1 MAVVVVIVVAAA
13 AGEVHRQS
21 GAGRQTLTFY
31 LSPGIRKPQQ
41 VTSQPPNQT
50 NEPTRQ
56 AGRSQRVIILMGIG
70 KLETPFIVLSI

>member
-41 VTSQPPNQT
+41 VTNHPQT
-50 NEPTRQ
+50 KRMNRPGRQ
-56 AGRSQRVIILMGIG
+56 AGVN
-70 KLETPFIVLSI
+70 E